1 MGKRLIIASGN
12 RGKIREIKDIYK
24 DLNIE
29 IFGMNEL
36 LEKEVDIIEDG
47 ESLED
52 NAKIKAL
59 FLKNIFPEDIILADD
74 TGLFVDALPLEL
86 GVRTARFAGD
96 NCSEKDNRDKLLKE
110 LLGKDNRSATFRT
123 VIAIYSNGKIY
134 LSKGEVLG
142 RIAEEEIGENGFGY
156 DKLFIANESGKTFA
170 SMDLS
175 EKDQIS
181 HRKRALENAKK
192 ILKELIWE

>member
-24 DLNIE
+24 DLDLE

-36 LEKEVDIIEDG
+36 LEKEVDIVEDG

-74 TGLFVDALPLEL
+74 TGLL
-86 GVRTARFAGD
+86 
-96 NCSEKDNRDKLLKE
+96 
-110 LLGKDNRSATFRT
+110 
-123 VIAIYSNGKIY
+123 
-134 LSKGEVLG
+134 
-142 RIAEEEIGENGFGY
+142 
-156 DKLFIANESGKTFA
+156 
-170 SMDLS
+170 
-175 EKDQIS
+175 
-181 HRKRALENAKK
+181 
-192 ILKELIWE
+192 